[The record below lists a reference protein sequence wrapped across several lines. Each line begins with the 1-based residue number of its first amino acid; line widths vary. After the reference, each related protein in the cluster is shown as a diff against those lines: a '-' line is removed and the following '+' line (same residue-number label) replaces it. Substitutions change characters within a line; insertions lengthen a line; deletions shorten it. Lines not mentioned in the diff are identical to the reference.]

1 MDLPGFLTADK
12 DGQVHC
18 TGHRIGLVDIVYYF
32 NEGYSPE
39 MIAGQFPTL
48 PLALVYQVIGFYLE
62 NRQQVDG
69 YVTREQ
75 QQVEQQRRTAAGGPS
90 LNELRRRLVKMQGVG
105 AS

>member
-62 NRQQVDG
+62 NRQQG
-69 YVTREQ
+69 
-75 QQVEQQRRTAAGGPS
+75 RTAAGGPS